1 MEKGFS
7 RRLFLKQNTLTG
19 LATIVGF
26 GLTPGLEAFGRNMQ
40 ISKNPKSYEFQD
52 NLESLG
58 GMSLLELL

>member
-52 NLESLG
+52 TL
-58 GMSLLELL
+58 